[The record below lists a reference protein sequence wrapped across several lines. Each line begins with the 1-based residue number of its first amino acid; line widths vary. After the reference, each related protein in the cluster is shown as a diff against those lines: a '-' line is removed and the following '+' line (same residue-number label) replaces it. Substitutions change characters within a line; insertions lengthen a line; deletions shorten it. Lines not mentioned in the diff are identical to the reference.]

1 MATDLEVDLP
11 LLSSPPIVVSLE
23 RGACEVRLPD
33 GQLVAC
39 ALSNDL
45 AQVQRTAVAP
55 GDAVVLQQ
63 REDAPPLVIE
73 VLPRRST
80 LSRPDPMDPRL
91 QRVLAANIDLVLI
104 VSSAKSPAFK
114 PGLVDRALVAVQA
127 GDSQPVIVVT
137 KVDLLDP
144 RKRAALEAELLHY
157 RELGVEVHLVS
168 TVDGEGIEA
177 LRQCLVGKVST
188 VVGHSGVGKSSL
200 LNALQG
206 TETAAVGRV
215 RQGDGKGRH
224 TTTRAELHE
233 LPGGG
238 FLIDTPGVRAFG
250 LWGLDL
256 DLLREVF
263 PDLPTTDCRYD
274 DCKHQGEPEVDCAI
288 KRGLSEGRIPAA
300 RYRTWLRLLAEI
312 GPPVR

>member
-1 MATDLEVDLP
+1 M
-11 LLSSPPIVVSLE
+11 
-23 RGACEVRLPD
+23 
-33 GQLVAC
+33 
-39 ALSNDL
+39 
-45 AQVQRTAVAP
+45 AP
-55 GDAVVLQQ
+55 GDAVLLQQ

-104 VSSAKSPAFK
+104 VSAAKSPAFK
-114 PGLVDRALVAVQA
+114 PGMVDRALVAVEA
-127 GDSQPVIVVT
+127 GGSRPVIVVT

-144 RKRAALEAELLHY
+144 RRRAALEAELAHY
-157 RELGVEVHLVS
+157 RELGLEVHLVS
-168 TVDGEGIEA
+168 TVQGEGIPA
-177 LRQCLVGKVST
+177 LRESMKGQVCT

-200 LNALQG
+200 LNALKG
-206 TETAAVGRV
+206 SEAAAVGRV

-224 TTTRAELHE
+224 TTTRAMLHE

-256 DLLREVF
+256 ELLREVF
-263 PDLPTTDCRYD
+263 PDLPTTGCRYD
-274 DCKHQGEPEVDCAI
+274 DCKHQGEPQVDCAI
-288 KRGLSEGRIPAA
+288 KRGVAEGRIHAA